1 MASGLG
7 LGFVLPNLTVYAQET
22 AGRSLLGIATA
33 MIQSVRMIGG
43 MLGMAIVGTL
53 VTHYYISGVR
63 AAVRHAGAGA
73 WHSMLE
79 DPQVL
84 VKPSVRDHSLAQA
97 HTMGFNG
104 APLIEAERLS
114 LGDAVHSGWLPT

>member
-1 MASGLG
+1 MMASGLG

-63 AAVRHAGAGA
+63 DAVSHAGAGA

-84 VKPSVRDHSLAQA
+84 VTRS
-97 HTMGFNG
+97 
-104 APLIEAERLS
+104 EERRVGKECVS
-114 LGDAVHSGWLPT
+114 TCRSRWSPYH

>member
-1 MASGLG
+1 
-7 LGFVLPNLTVYAQET
+7 
-22 AGRSLLGIATA
+22 

-63 AAVRHAGAGA
+63 DAVSHAGSGA

-84 VKPSVRDHSLAQA
+84 VNQGVRDHSLAQA
-97 HTMGFNG
+97 HTLGFTS
-104 APLIEAERLS
+104 APFIEAARLS
-114 LGDAVHSGWLPT
+114 LVAAVHYGLLASLMVALVALFWVSTVPIVRLYRTVVD